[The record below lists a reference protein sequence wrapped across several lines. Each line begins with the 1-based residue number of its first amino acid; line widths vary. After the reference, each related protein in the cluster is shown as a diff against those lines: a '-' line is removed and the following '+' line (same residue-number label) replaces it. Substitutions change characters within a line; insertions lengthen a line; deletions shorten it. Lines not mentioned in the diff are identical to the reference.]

1 MMNRPV
7 KMTAIAVFAV
17 LSLFS
22 CKHNTDAGIDEAQF
36 CAFISEQNFEATGPI
51 INSFLETL
59 PADNPVENLQL
70 LNDWLNNIHCI
81 EKSVILCNSCIET
94 YPPQSELRIDFLLN
108 GQSIPMTLDI
118 LMDDPLTYRAF
129 HE

>member
-1 MMNRPV
+1 MKNSPV
-7 KMTAIAVFAV
+7 KMTAIAVFV
-17 LSLFS
+17 IISLFS
-22 CKHNTDAGIDEAQF
+22 CKHDEDSSIDDEQF
-36 CAFISEQNFEATGPI
+36 CAFVSEQDFEATGPI

-59 PADNPVENLQL
+59 PADNPDENLQL
-70 LNDWLNNIHCI
+70 LNDWLNAISCI

-94 YPPQSELRIDFLLN
+94 YPPQSELRIDFLVN

>member
-1 MMNRPV
+1 MKNSPV
-7 KMTAIAVFAV
+7 KMTAIAVFV
-17 LSLFS
+17 IISLFS
-22 CKHNTDAGIDEAQF
+22 CKHDENSSIDDVQF
-36 CAFISEQNFEATGPI
+36 CAFVSEQDFEATGPI

-70 LNDWLNNIHCI
+70 LNDWLNAISCI

-94 YPPQSELRIDFLLN
+94 YPPQSELRIDFLVN